1 MLVVGLTGGIAS
13 GKTTV
18 SDLFAELGVPVVDAD
33 VVARRAVEPDQPALD
48 ELVAAFGDDILT
60 TDGVLDRGRLREKA
74 FADAAARE
82 RLEAIL
88 HPRIREWME
97 AEIATADGPYVIL
110 SVPLLVEGDLLQ
122 RVHRVLVVDV
132 PEPVQRERLVRRD
145 GSTPEQA
152 EAILAAQSSRRNRL
166 QHADD
171 IIDNT
176 GDPEALRQRVRR
188 LHQDYLAL
196 AAAYDGGNGAAEG

>member
-18 SDLFAELGVPVVDAD
+18 SDLFAELGVPVIDAD
-33 VVARRAVEPDQPALD
+33 VVARRVVERGRPALD

-74 FADAAARE
+74 FTDAAARE

-122 RVHRVLVVDV
+122 RVDRVLVVDV
-132 PEPVQRERLVRRD
+132 PEPVQRERLLRRD

-152 EAILAAQSSRRNRL
+152 EAILAAQSSRRDRL
-166 QHADD
+166 RHADD

-176 GDPEALRQRVRR
+176 GDAEALRQRVRR

-196 AAAYDGGNGAAEG
+196 AAEYDGSNGAAEG